1 MLRNVHFPY
10 LTPVAI
16 RRLLLGACGAA
27 IVAAVAHAGPPYI
40 TDDPEPVDYQHWEV
54 YLASMTQHTPDGF
67 TGTLPHVEI
76 NYGVVPDVQLHMI
89 VPDAFDSAAGEPRT
103 HGLGDIEL
111 GVKYRFLKET
121 DAHPQI
127 GIFPLVELPTGDEN
141 KGLGT
146 GHTQLFL
153 PVWMQKSWDKFT
165 TYGGGGYWITPGAGN
180 RNSWFAGWLGQY
192 QLTKSFA
199 PGMEIYYRT
208 AQSVD
213 ATPTAQINFG
223 FVWDLSDNYHIL
235 ASAGPA
241 IHGPRSYQTY
251 LAFQWTFGPEE
262 KSGVK

>member
-1 MLRNVHFPY
+1 MRGNILFPSR
-10 LTPVAI
+10 LPVAI
-16 RRLLLGACGAA
+16 RRLLLGAGGAV
-27 IVAAVAHAGPPYI
+27 ILAAVAHAGPPYI
-40 TDDPEPVDYQHWEV
+40 TDDPEPVEYRHWEV
-54 YLASMTQHTPDGF
+54 YLASVTQHTPDDF
-67 TGTLPHVEI
+67 TGTLPHLEI
-76 NYGVVPDVQLHMI
+76 NYGVVPDVQLHLI
-89 VPDAFDSAAGEPRT
+89 VPEAFDAAAGEPRN

-121 DAHPQI
+121 DALPQI

-141 KGLGT
+141 KRLGS

-153 PVWMQKSWDKFT
+153 PVWMQKSWGKFT
-165 TYGGGGYWITPGAGN
+165 TYGGGGYWITPGTGN

-208 AQSVD
+208 AQAVD

-223 FVWDLSDNYHIL
+223 FVCDLSNNYHIL

-241 IHGPRSYQTY
+241 IHGPHGYQTY

-262 KSGVK
+262 KGGTK